1 MNRIN
6 RSNKSNRRNPKKSYI
21 VKAPSIVLQ
30 IAMGLFTLFLG
41 INSTFVSHAEPR
53 VQSYGE
59 ELVIVI
65 DPGHGGENLG
75 TIENGF
81 EEKTMTLITAQAMYE
96 ELIKYDNVTV
106 HMTRTDDRDLSLKER
121 AEFAASVGAD
131 FLFSL
136 HYNASAN
143 HTHFGSEIW
152 ISLQPPYNAYGYQF
166 GYCFMSEMKDMGLFL
181 RGIKTRP
188 GDKGDYYGVIRESVA
203 LSIPA
208 VILEHCHVDEDRD
221 VPYCATEEE
230 WIAFG
235 KRDALAVAKYFGLS
249 SKTLGVDYSQESLT
263 LPKVTENALVQSTV
277 RDETEPDVCMIE
289 LQNVDYDTGELTLTV
304 TATDYD
310 SPLIYY
316 DCSIDGGETFCDP
329 IEWPGVDLLNE
340 VTNDIFTLSMQIPS
354 GVQPKIILRAYNL
367 ADLYKESNTISLLQE
382 FLYGQNTVKEDT
394 ENAEAVMNDL
404 NDRHSAGTTTFT
416 PEEKV
421 AETEDEVSF
430 LAFLKL
436 CLVVVII
443 IFVVVLVSQSISYNR
458 RKKRRRQRIKELENS
473 RNHIR

>member
-1 MNRIN
+1 MK
-6 RSNKSNRRNPKKSYI
+6 NKNKC
-21 VKAPSIVLQ
+21 SIIFRL
-30 IAMGLFTLFLG
+30 MLGLFILILG
-41 INSTFVSHAEPR
+41 INSTLISHAQPR
-53 VQSYGE
+53 VQSYGD

-106 HMTRTDDRDLSLKER
+106 HMTRTDDRDLTLKER
-121 AEFAASVGAD
+121 AEFAASVNAD

-221 VPYCATEEE
+221 VPYCATEKE
-230 WIAFG
+230 WVAFG

-249 SKTLGVDYSQESLT
+249 SKVLGVDYSQESLE
-263 LPKVTENALVQSTV
+263 LPNVNENTLVQSTV
-277 RDETEPDVCMIE
+277 RDETKPDVCM
-289 LQNVDYDTGELTLTV
+289 LTLEDVNYETGNVTLSV

-316 DCSIDGGETFCDP
+316 DCSIDGGKTFCDP
-329 IEWPGVDLLNE
+329 IAWPGVDLLQE
-340 VTNDIFTLSMQIPS
+340 ITNDTFTLSMQIPS
-354 GVQPKIILRAYNL
+354 GMQPQIILRAYNL
-367 ADLYKESNTISLLQE
+367 ADLYLESNTVTLLQE
-382 FLYGQNTVKEDT
+382 FIYDENPPKEQEDAQ
-394 ENAEAVMNDL
+394 EVINDL
-404 NDRHSAGTTTFT
+404 NDRHSAGTTTFS
-416 PEEKV
+416 PEEKE
-421 AETEDEVSF
+421 AEKEDEVDF
-430 LAFLKL
+430 LDFLKL
-436 CLVVVII
+436 CLIVVII
-443 IFVVVLVSQSISYNR
+443 IFIVVMVSQSISYNR

-473 RNHIR
+473 KNHPR